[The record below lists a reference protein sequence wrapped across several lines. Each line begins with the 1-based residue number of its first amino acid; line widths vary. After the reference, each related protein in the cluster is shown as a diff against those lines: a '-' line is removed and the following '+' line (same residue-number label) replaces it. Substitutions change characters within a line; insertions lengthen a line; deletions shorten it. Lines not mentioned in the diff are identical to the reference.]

1 MDYANTYD
9 KKIMEFDIS
18 KGWDAFIEIFT
29 EEEKE
34 KIKQYMIYHHDFN
47 EDDMYYEGFIIEYI
61 KYWLADNVYNLCYCG
76 TEQLYK
82 ILFEM

>member
-1 MDYANTYD
+1 MDYTNTHN
-9 KKIMEFDIS
+9 KKIMKFDIS
-18 KGWDAFIEIFT
+18 KGYEAFIEIFT

-34 KIKQYMIYHHDFN
+34 NIKQYMIYHYDFN
-47 EDDMYYEGFIIEYI
+47 EDDMDYEGFIIEYI
-61 KYWLADNVYNLCYCG
+61 KYWLADNAYNLRYNG

>member
-1 MDYANTYD
+1 MDYYNTHD

-18 KGWDAFIEIFT
+18 KGYEAFIEIFT

-34 KIKQYMIYHHDFN
+34 NIKQYMMRYYDFN
-47 EDDMYYEGFIIEYI
+47 EDDMDYEGFIIEYI
-61 KYWLADNVYNLCYCG
+61 KYWLADNVYNLTFCG